1 MTVRESRA
9 ARRAAEQLESPSRW
23 RAPPGRVTVAGP
35 SESAESADSS
45 DLGRGAEPAGS
56 SSRPSRQ
63 APRRPPRSG
72 ARPQARSRLAAGD
85 ARYRRPPISAGGA
98 PCGPDRGP
106 RGIFGAD
113 GARCAGNRL
122 RLCGRAAVGRLR
134 HPCAC
139 PAACGKGSSRKRV
152 RALVGEP
159 PAQSAEAAQQS
170 SAAEWSRR
178 GRVFSEGF
186 LRRSGRVRCHSAR

>member
-9 ARRAAEQLESPSRW
+9 ARRAAEQLQSPSRW

-63 APRRPPRSG
+63 APLGPPRSG

-106 RGIFGAD
+106 RGVFGAA
-113 GARCAGNRL
+113 GARCADNRL
-122 RLCGRAAVGRLR
+122 RLCGRVVR
-134 HPCAC
+134 HPCRV
-139 PAACGKGSSRKRV
+139 SRGLRERVEKRV